1 MLIRPPKK
9 KKTVQDLFELKM
21 AELEPKPDGILL
33 TQIEQKLTHDDR
45 LTDTKMNDPFV
56 WSI

>member
-1 MLIRPPKK
+1 
-9 KKTVQDLFELKM
+9 M